1 MLPYH
6 GAVTRRTDTQ
16 ANTRPRT
23 IIRAMR
29 ILLDTPLRT
38 FSLLSLAL
46 IALTVLAT
54 GAAQSLYLRES
65 ILEREGVIIRDT
77 VRGLATEHLGW
88 DDLAQPDTADAQLRL
103 AQSFAILRD
112 LTGAARIKVYDS
124 ANRVVWSDDPALIG
138 RVVPGE
144 SRLRQAL
151 TGGVAAV
158 FDPQERASHAEENL
172 PRGPLVE
179 FYVPFAVKRRGTGG
193 GEIMGA
199 LALYRDAEPL
209 RRTIARGR
217 LLLWTVTGA
226 GGLALYGALFGL
238 YRSLY
243 RRQRATETALTRL
256 TTDQARLVQ
265 IEKLSAVGQMV
276 GEAAH
281 QLNNP
286 LVGVMNLAQLAER
299 EPDNPPRTRELLAD
313 IRRAGE
319 HCRGFVSRMLDFTRL
334 ARFERQP
341 VALRPLVDETVA
353 FFRQG
358 DAHHHDVRVEATD
371 DTALRAD
378 PVLLRHA
385 LFNLLTNAAQADPDG
400 PILVRVRPE
409 PRDGVAGVAL
419 AVADRGPG
427 LSPEVRAKLF
437 TPFFTTRPGGTGL
450 GLAVVQ
456 HIAVLHG
463 GAASGADNPGGGACF
478 TLWLPLAATGDDD
491 ESAHPAD

>member
-1 MLPYH
+1 MGFLPD
-6 GAVTRRTDTQ
+6 A
-16 ANTRPRT
+16 
-23 IIRAMR
+23 
-29 ILLDTPLRT
+29 PLRT

-88 DDLAQPDTADAQLRL
+88 DDLAQPDTADAELRR

-199 LALYRDAEPL
+199 LALYSDAEPL

-226 GGLALYGALFGL
+226 GGLALYGALFRL

-243 RRQRATETALTRL
+243 RRHRATQKALTPP
-256 TTDQARLVQ
+256 TTPHPPPPPPARP
-265 IEKLSAVGQMV
+265 
-276 GEAAH
+276 AH
-281 QLNNP
+281 
-286 LVGVMNLAQLAER
+286 
-299 EPDNPPRTRELLAD
+299 TR
-313 IRRAGE
+313 RPGE

-385 LFNLLTNAAQADPDG
+385 LFNLLTNA
-400 PILVRVRPE
+400 
-409 PRDGVAGVAL
+409 
-419 AVADRGPG
+419 
-427 LSPEVRAKLF
+427 
-437 TPFFTTRPGGTGL
+437 
-450 GLAVVQ
+450 
-456 HIAVLHG
+456 
-463 GAASGADNPGGGACF
+463 
-478 TLWLPLAATGDDD
+478 
-491 ESAHPAD
+491 